1 MSILT
6 LALLTNLLLYLVIF
20 EKPRATKTIRILTII
35 LALMV
40 IFSSQHYPN
49 GNYFAEEQFG
59 HAREAYYW
67 MSTKCQLR
75 YSFFEPFK
83 TLAMHL
89 ACITNRA
96 WLFDF
101 TYKLIFSL
109 LLIGIAFSDK
119 FIAFDSQF
127 EDFRIRNTLLLISTP
142 LIASMLYGALRG
154 TVASLVLLVSVAL
167 YRKQFHHSLLVSIAS
182 SFFHTVGLI
191 AFPGAII
198 RRLAEKLKKQK
209 KSRKF
214 QLIFLIILS
223 QIVFFIFV
231 IRISSDYL
239 TGVSEYIGNKNATVY
254 REMGASTTATI
265 FGIPRSAII
274 LLILFMFS
282 VFFLK
287 NKKFLSGSEN
297 FSILYYLVIL
307 IFMGLLISPQV
318 SARFVGLFFPSILF
332 LVFLSLQAS
341 KRSYYKLLGLVLMAY
356 LIFDTYFDSYQIG
369 QAKRHDILGLPYIYS
384 ILLHIQ

>member
-49 GNYFAEEQFG
+49 GNYFSGEQLG

-75 YSFFEPFK
+75 YSIFEPFK

-89 ACITNRA
+89 ACITSRA

-101 TYKLIFSL
+101 TYKLSFSI

-119 FIAFDSQF
+119 FIAFESQF
-127 EDFRIRNTLLLISTP
+127 EDFRIRNTLLLLSTP
-142 LIASMLYGALRG
+142 FIAPMLFGAPRG
-154 TVASLVLLVSVAL
+154 TMASLVLLVSVAL
-167 YRKQFHHSLLVSIAS
+167 YKKQFHHSLLVSIAS
-182 SFFHTVGLI
+182 SFFHTVGLL
-191 AFPGAII
+191 AFPGAIA
-198 RRLAEKLKKQK
+198 RRLAEQLKKQK

-214 QLIFLIILS
+214 QLLFLA
-223 QIVFFIFV
+223 IVLQFIFFIFV
-231 IRISSDYL
+231 AFIASDYL
-239 TGVSEYIGNKNATVY
+239 TGASDYIGNKSATIY
-254 REMGASTTATI
+254 KEMGASTTATI
-265 FGIPRSAII
+265 FGIPRSAI
-274 LLILFMFS
+274 LILTFFMFS
-282 VFFLK
+282 LFFLK
-287 NKKFLSGSEN
+287 SKKFLSGFEN
-297 FSILYYLVIL
+297 FSILYYIVIL
-307 IFMGLLISPQV
+307 IFTGLQISPQV
-318 SARFVGLFFPSILF
+318 SARFIALFFPSILF
-332 LVFLSLQAS
+332 LTFLSLQAS
-341 KRSYYKLLGLVLMAY
+341 KRSYYKLLSLVLMSY
-356 LIFDTYFDSYQIG
+356 LIFDSYFDGYQIG
-369 QAKRHDILGLPYIYS
+369 EAKRHDILGLPYIYS